1 MNRLYTIG
9 VDQIG
14 KIQTNRIGNEQLF
27 QLFLS
32 KQACIGISRGQ
43 ILYFLERSKGIFP
56 LVGIHLVQNDVL
68 DLSMNHVPLSIQ
80 FFQPG
85 CLFRTN
91 SQFFPVQFCQFE
103 PNQVRELGLVEHLEA
118 VVDQPVIDDI
128 LIDHFLDLDHF
139 LGPVRGDH
147 PFPLFRLCFG
157 LFGNIVHKIV
167 LIAVAADRTGVLG
180 ITLCFSSGLHH
191 LRLIIVTQC
200 IGLVTVLSRAAGAG
214 IGSIALLGAGGR
226 HRLTGDKIVDMGG
239 LRGSQGIH
247 KIVLVA
253 VTAGSAGVLGVALG
267 FGSGLHHLR
276 LIIVTQR
283 IGLVTVLSRAAGAGV
298 GDIALLGAGGRHRLT
313 GNEAVLAGS
322 GHFVTHIAVTAGA
335 GIYGIACRA
344 AGGRYRLPCHIHMD
358 MFFLMVMVVIMEI
371 FAGFCGK
378 GLHREHGK
386 HHDHCQQERECSLT
400 KV

>member
-226 HRLTGDKIVDMGG
+226 HRLTG
-239 LRGSQGIH
+239 
-247 KIVLVA
+247 
-253 VTAGSAGVLGVALG
+253 
-267 FGSGLHHLR
+267 
-276 LIIVTQR
+276 
-283 IGLVTVLSRAAGAGV
+283 
-298 GDIALLGAGGRHRLT
+298 
-313 GNEAVLAGS
+313 NEAVLAGS